1 MLRSMAEAAVL
12 GRRNIKKF
20 VRVPIL
26 LFFALLQPLLF
37 LLLFSAVF
45 SKVAD
50 LPGFPYENYLQFL
63 LPTII
68 GQTALNSAFQSGVGM
83 VNDLEDGMLD
93 KFLIAPIR
101 RSSILLGK
109 VLADSS
115 KMVIQALIII
125 GIGFVMG
132 ARIKTGPLGVAGIV
146 TMAVLF
152 GVAWSGISN
161 LVALRTR
168 NAEAT
173 TILGILLTF
182 PLMFLSTGFMPDML
196 LPDWLDTVAKFN
208 PITYL
213 IEALREVVNNGWAWG
228 AIGRFLAVTACL
240 SVVTLTAATRAFRKL
255 IA

>member
-1 MLRSMAEAAVL
+1 
-12 GRRNIKKF
+12 
-20 VRVPIL
+20 
-26 LFFALLQPLLF
+26 
-37 LLLFSAVF
+37 
-45 SKVAD
+45 
-50 LPGFPYENYLQFL
+50 
-63 LPTII
+63 
-68 GQTALNSAFQSGVGM
+68 M

-115 KMVIQALIII
+115 RMAIQALIII
-125 GIGFVMG
+125 GIAYVMG
-132 ARIKTGPLGVAGIV
+132 ARIKTGLLGVVGIV
-146 TMAVLF
+146 AMAVLF

-161 LVALRTR
+161 MVALRTR

-213 IEALREVVNNGWAWG
+213 IEALRAVVNNGWEWG
-228 AIGRFLAVTACL
+228 TIGKFLAVTAGL
-240 SVVTLTAATRAFRKL
+240 SVVTLTAATRAFRKV
-255 IA
+255 IG